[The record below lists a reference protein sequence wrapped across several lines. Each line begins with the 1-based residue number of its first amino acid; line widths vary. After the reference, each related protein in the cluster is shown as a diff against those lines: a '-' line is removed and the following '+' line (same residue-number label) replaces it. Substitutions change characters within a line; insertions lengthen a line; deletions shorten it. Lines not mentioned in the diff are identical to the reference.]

1 MKLTTMSEEALN
13 AMNIIEPGVYNFE
26 VMKATDELSKS
37 SGKEMIKLM
46 LRMWDKNGSER
57 IVFDYL
63 LDSMPHKLKHFT
75 DCTGLVDK
83 YIFGD
88 MSAEDCIGRTGKLE
102 LVIQKGKQKPDG
114 SGMYNDSNSVKDYV
128 KVLSDDKKIAPP
140 IQVSGDDLN
149 DDIPF

>member
-1 MKLTTMSEEALN
+1 MKLTTMTEEELSAVSL
-13 AMNIIEPGVYNFE
+13 IEPGVYNFE

-75 DCTGLVDK
+75 DCTGLADK
-83 YIFGD
+83 YTFGA

-102 LVIQKGKQKPDG
+102 LVIQKGKQRPDG

-140 IQVSGDDLN
+140 IPVASDDLN